1 MRKLTTALL
10 TALLCITLSACTATA
25 ENAAVSSTSTQSTS
39 SASATAPQK
48 STVTTTTASSGSALD
63 ISSIFSDRDLQQ
75 SVDTTT
81 ATTITVQDNNTVTID
96 AEGTYI
102 LTGTASNA
110 TILIN
115 AADTDKVQLVLDN
128 LNVTNNGTPV
138 IEILSGDKVFINLA
152 AGSANTLKVTGDF
165 ADDDEE
171 YDAVIFSKS
180 DLTINGSG
188 TLNIESSE
196 NGISGHDDLTLTGG
210 AYNIT
215 TEEDAIEGH
224 DSIAVYD
231 GTYTINAGKDAFHS
245 EDDDDDTVGYL
256 YVCGGTFDITAGDD
270 GLQATTIGQF
280 DGGTFTINADEGIEA
295 TSLQFNDGIFT
306 ITASDD
312 GINASDKS
320 RAYDIA
326 IEINGGTFNI
336 MMGSGDTDAID
347 SNGSLTINGG
357 TLNITAQSAFDYETS
372 GVINGGDITV
382 NGETVTT
389 MTNSMGGGMGKGG
402 GRMNPPAGRDTDT
415 DSSATAD
422 RGTPPQKSENQ
433 DTDAS
438 SSATTQNS

>member
-39 SASATAPQK
+39 RASATAPQE
-48 STVTTTTASSGSALD
+48 STVTTTTAPSGSALD
-63 ISSIFSDRDLQQ
+63 TSSIFSDRDLQQ

-81 ATTITVQDNNTVTID
+81 ATTITVQDNNTVNID

-110 TILIN
+110 TILIH

-152 AGSANTLKVTGDF
+152 AGSTNTLKVTGDF

-215 TEEDAIEGH
+215 AEEDAIEGH

-270 GLQATTIGQF
+270 SLQATTIAQF
-280 DGGTFTINADEGIEA
+280 DGGTFTINANEGIEA

-320 RAYDIA
+320 RAYDIV

-336 MMGSGDTDAID
+336 TMGSGDTDAID

-357 TLNITAQSAFDYETS
+357 TLNITAQSAFDYETT

-389 MTNSMGGGMGKGG
+389 MTNSMGGGLGKVG
-402 GRMNPPAGRDTDT
+402 GRMNPPADRDTDT
-415 DSSATAD
+415 DSSATTD
-422 RGTPPQKSENQ
+422 RGTPPQTSENQ
-433 DTDAS
+433 DIDAS
-438 SSATTQNS
+438 SSATTRNF

>member
-39 SASATAPQK
+39 RASVTAPQE
-48 STVTTTTASSGSALD
+48 STVTTTTAPSGSALD
-63 ISSIFSDRDLQQ
+63 TSSIFSDRDLQQ

-81 ATTITVQDNNTVTID
+81 ATTITVQDNNTVNID

-152 AGSANTLKVTGDF
+152 AGSTNTLKVIGDF

-215 TEEDAIEGH
+215 AEEDAIEGH

-270 GLQATTIGQF
+270 SLQATTIAQF
-280 DGGTFTINADEGIEA
+280 DGGTFTINAVEGIEA
-295 TSLQFNDGIFT
+295 TSLQFNDGTFT

-320 RAYDIA
+320 RAYDIV
-326 IEINGGTFNI
+326 IE
-336 MMGSGDTDAID
+336 
-347 SNGSLTINGG
+347 
-357 TLNITAQSAFDYETS
+357 
-372 GVINGGDITV
+372 INGGDITV

-389 MTNSMGGGMGKGG
+389 MTNSMGRGMGKGR
-402 GRMNPPAGRDTDT
+402 GRMNPPADRDTDT
-415 DSSATAD
+415 DSSATTD
-422 RGTPPQKSENQ
+422 RGTPPQTSENQ
-433 DTDAS
+433 DIDAS
-438 SSATTQNS
+438 SSATTQNF

>member
-25 ENAAVSSTSTQSTS
+25 EHAAVSSTSTQSTS
-39 SASATAPQK
+39 SASATAPQE
-48 STVTTTTASSGSALD
+48 STVTTTTAPSGSALD
-63 ISSIFSDRDLQQ
+63 TSSIFSDRDLQQ

-81 ATTITVQDNNTVTID
+81 ATTITVQDNNTVNID

-115 AADTDKVQLVLDN
+115 AAGTDKVQLVLDN

-152 AGSANTLKVTGDF
+152 AGSTNTLKVIGDF

-215 TEEDAIEGH
+215 AEEDAIEGH

-231 GTYTINAGKDAFHS
+231 GTYTINAGKDALHS

-256 YVCGGTFDITAGDD
+256 YVCGGTFDITAGGDS
-270 GLQATTIGQF
+270 LQATTIAQF
-280 DGGTFTINADEGIEA
+280 DGGTFTINANEGIEA

-320 RAYDIA
+320 RAYDIV

-336 MMGSGDTDAID
+336 TMGSGDTDAID
-347 SNGSLTINGG
+347 TNGSLTINGG
-357 TLNITAQSAFDYETS
+357 TLNITAQSAFDYETT

-389 MTNSMGGGMGKGG
+389 MTNSMGRGMGKGR
-402 GRMNPPAGRDTDT
+402 GRMNPPADRDTDT
-415 DSSATAD
+415 DSSATTD
-422 RGTPPQKSENQ
+422 RGTPPQTSENQ
-433 DTDAS
+433 DIDAS
-438 SSATTQNS
+438 SSATTQNF